1 MVEREAPAG
10 PPAET
15 VFKRRVKP
23 FEMLREFWTSRRV
36 LVTLT
41 ERELRAR
48 YKQAGLGFGWA
59 VITPLALMF
68 VFTVFFDRVARV
80 DTGDIPYPLFAY
92 VGLLSW
98 TFFSQSISIGG
109 PSLHYT
115 SDLLN
120 KVYCPREMFPL
131 AGVGVAGIQ
140 ALFALPALGVLF
152 ALNGW
157 TLSET
162 VVWVPV
168 LLVVQIAFTAG
179 VTMALSV
186 TIVYIRD
193 VLHTLP
199 VVLQLGLFA
208 TPVAYGVESVPDRF
222 TRLWTVINP
231 LVGVIDGYRRTVLA
245 GEAPA
250 TDLLVLSA
258 AASAAW
264 LVGGYLLLKKLEP
277 GIADVA

>member
-1 MVEREAPAG
+1 MGEQVVPTR
-10 PPAET
+10 PPVGT
-15 VFKRRVKP
+15 IFKRRVSP
-23 FEMLREFWTSRRV
+23 GPMLREFWVSRRM

-59 VITPLALMF
+59 VLTPLALMF

-92 VGLLSW
+92 VGLLPW
-98 TFFSQSISIGG
+98 TFFSQSLSLGG
-109 PSLHYT
+109 PSLHYS

-140 ALFALPALGVLF
+140 ALFAVPALGVLF
-152 ALNGW
+152 ALNSW
-157 TLSET
+157 TLSDT

-168 LLVVQIAFTAG
+168 LLAVQIAFTAG
-179 VTMALSV
+179 VTMALAV

-222 TRLWTVINP
+222 THLWTVINP
-231 LVGVIDGYRRTVLA
+231 LVGIIDGYRRSVLA

-250 TDLLVLSA
+250 GDLLVLSA
-258 AASAAW
+258 AASAVW
-264 LVGGYLLLKKLEP
+264 LVGGFLLLKKLEP